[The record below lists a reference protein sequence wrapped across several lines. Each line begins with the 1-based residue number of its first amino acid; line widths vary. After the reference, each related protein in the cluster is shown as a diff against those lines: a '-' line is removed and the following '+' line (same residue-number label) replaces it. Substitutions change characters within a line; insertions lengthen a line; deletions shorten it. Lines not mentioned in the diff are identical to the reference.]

1 MYQTAAALP
10 EAQVG
15 NGAAACHRQ
24 ILDRHPNTAH
34 ASTSELEEHNTP
46 TVKVTRAEQPPPAT
60 ETVACRIPLRAISG
74 NVRRSLP
81 LNSRISNATNA
92 ASARCLSRP

>member
-24 ILDRHPNTAH
+24 ILDRHLNPAL

-46 TVKVTRAEQPPPAT
+46 AVKVTRAEQPPVPPQK
-60 ETVACRIPLRAISG
+60 PLRVGFPCA
-74 NVRRSLP
+74 RSA
-81 LNSRISNATNA
+81 ATYGDPC
-92 ASARCLSRP
+92 R